1 MEHTPTPRWTPARA
15 HAWYDALPW
24 LAGCNFIP
32 STAVNQLEMWQA
44 ATFDPATID
53 SELGWAHALGLNAM
67 RVFLH
72 DLPWAADSAGFA
84 ARIDE
89 YLAIAATHDVRT
101 LFVLF
106 DDCWHPG
113 AALGPQPAPVPGR
126 HNSRWLQSPGEAV
139 IDHPETWDRLE
150 AYVGGVIAA
159 FGQDERVLG
168 WDLYN
173 EPTNCFLV
181 DQALPPEERRTA
193 LAAAAKRRVE
203 RMPAHLRLFDL
214 AFEWARAAQPEQ
226 PLTAGAWIRDRALN
240 DRITAQSDV
249 VTFHS
254 YGDAAEVATRINS
267 LRKHERPIICTE
279 CIARTM
285 GGANVIETQFAL
297 FKRERVG
304 AMMWGLVNG
313 KTQTHIAWTP
323 EPSHGDIW
331 FHDLLRPDGTPYDE
345 REAEALRKLTG
356 VAS

>member
-1 MEHTPTPRWTPARA
+1 MPTTTGRWTSARA
-15 HAWYDALPW
+15 QAWYEELPW

-44 ATFDPATID
+44 DSFDPETID
-53 SELGWAHALGLNAM
+53 RELGWAQALGLNAM

-72 DLPWAADSAGFA
+72 DLPWNADAEGFA
-84 ARIDE
+84 ARIDA
-89 YLAIAATHDVRT
+89 YLTIAAARDIRT

-106 DDCWHPG
+106 DDCWHPD

-139 IDHPETWDRLE
+139 IDHPETWSRLE
-150 AYVGGVIAA
+150 AYVGGVVTRFAR
-159 FGQDERVLG
+159 DRRVLG

-173 EPTNCFLV
+173 EVTNCFLV
-181 DQALPPEERRTA
+181 DQALPAEERREA
-193 LAAAAKRRVE
+193 QAAAAQRRVQ

-214 AFEWARAAQPEQ
+214 AFEWARAAAPDQ
-226 PLTAGAWIRDRALN
+226 PLTAGVWLPDRALN
-240 DRITAQSDV
+240 ERIVAQSDV

-254 YGDAAEVATRINS
+254 YGDAEEVASRINS

-285 GGANVIETQFAL
+285 GGNDVIEKQFAL

-313 KTQTHIAWTP
+313 KTQTHIAWSP
-323 EPSHGDIW
+323 DPSHAGRW
-331 FHDLLRPDGTPYDE
+331 FHDLLHADGTPYDR
-345 REAEALRKLTG
+345 RETDALRRLTG
-356 VAS
+356 APK